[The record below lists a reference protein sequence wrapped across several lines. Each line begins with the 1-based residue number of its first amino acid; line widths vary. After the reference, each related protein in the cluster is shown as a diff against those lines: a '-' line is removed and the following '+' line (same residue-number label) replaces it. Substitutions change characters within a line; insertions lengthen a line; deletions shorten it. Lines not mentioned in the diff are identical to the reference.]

1 MPQVPKQRKAYPTDI
16 DFFLRGMVATKNYM
30 W

>member
-1 MPQVPKQRKAYPTDI
+1 MPQVFPNKEAYPTDI